1 VNAFLRFFGDE
12 RMLVINSFNDKDQT
26 VKISIPEQAATQM
39 GLDLNQAF
47 IARDMLW
54 REAEV
59 GFDKNL
65 TFELRL
71 KPYSSFI
78 LKIK

>member
-1 VNAFLRFFGDE
+1 LLIV
-12 RMLVINSFNDKDQT
+12 NSFNDANRV
-26 VKISIPEQAATQM
+26 VKISIPEDVARRM
-39 GLDLNQAF
+39 GLQPTETY

-59 GFDKNL
+59 GLDKNL
-65 TFELRL
+65 TFEITL

-78 LKIK
+78 FKIK

>member
-1 VNAFLRFFGDE
+1 
-12 RMLVINSFNDKDQT
+12 M
-26 VKISIPEQAATQM
+26 
-39 GLDLNQAF
+39 DLNEAF

-65 TFELRL
+65 TFELKL

-78 LKIK
+78 FKIK